1 MDKLLKL
8 YEKLQAEKQSLEI
21 TIGHNKVANWG
32 IEIIHWDSDTVI
44 FNEFDNNIELLS
56 SKAYV
61 ALYEWFLDKFEYIP

>member
-61 ALYEWFLDKFEYIP
+61 ALYEWFLDKFEYMP